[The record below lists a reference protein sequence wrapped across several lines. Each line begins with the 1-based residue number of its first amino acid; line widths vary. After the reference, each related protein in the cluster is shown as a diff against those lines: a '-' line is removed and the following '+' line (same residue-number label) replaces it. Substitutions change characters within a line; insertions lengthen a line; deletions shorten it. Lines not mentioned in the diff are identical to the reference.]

1 MGPTGPIGP
10 IGPTG
15 SIGPDGPQA
24 AGTGLS
30 WNARWEGAV
39 QIGLGG
45 IPIAYG
51 FGASGVQSWKCP
63 FDGALWSVQVAQD
76 SAAVPVI
83 FRDIIIDGVS
93 LSGAGAFTAIPLG
106 ADVVDSQAIPGY
118 PILEGNGVTVEF
130 ESSGKAFV
138 TVNMIFQNITV

>member
-1 MGPTGPIGP
+1 
-10 IGPTG
+10 
-15 SIGPDGPQA
+15 
-24 AGTGLS
+24 
-30 WNARWEGAV
+30 V
-39 QIGLGG
+39 GG

-51 FGASGVQSWKCP
+51 FGASGIQAWKCP

-93 LSGAGAFTAIPLG
+93 LGGLGVFTPIPLG
-106 ADVVDSQAIPGY
+106 ADAVDFQAIVGGY

-138 TVNMIFQNITV
+138 TVNMIFQNITI

>member
-1 MGPTGPIGP
+1 M
-10 IGPTG
+10 
-15 SIGPDGPQA
+15 
-24 AGTGLS
+24 
-30 WNARWEGAV
+30 
-39 QIGLGG
+39 
-45 IPIAYG
+45 
-51 FGASGVQSWKCP
+51 
-63 FDGALWSVQVAQD
+63 AQD

-83 FRDIIIDGVS
+83 FRDILIDGVS